1 MEENY
6 IKEKANSLRNEMNRL
21 WTAMLVTAGGAIGFS
36 VFEYKNFLVY
46 LFIISGIIMT
56 ILFINAYMN
65 RRNELQNIL
74 TILNKEK
81 V

>member
-1 MEENY
+1 
-6 IKEKANSLRNEMNRL
+6 MNHL
-21 WTAMLVTAGGAIGFS
+21 WTAMLVTAGGAIGFI